1 MNNFKEISVSEAKEI
16 LNEDIYLIDIRD
28 QDSFDKNHIDGAV
41 CLSNNNV
48 DDFVNSADKKKKTVI
63 YCYKGNSSKN
73 AAEYFCSIGFQI
85 VYSLEGGYE
94 LWSG

>member
-41 CLSNNNV
+41 CLSNNNI
-48 DDFVNSADKKKKTVI
+48 DDQ
-63 YCYKGNSSKN
+63 
-73 AAEYFCSIGFQI
+73 GF
-85 VYSLEGGYE
+85 
-94 LWSG
+94 

>member
-63 YCYKGNSSKN
+63 TSFSYTK
-73 AAEYFCSIGFQI
+73 
-85 VYSLEGGYE
+85 
-94 LWSG
+94 